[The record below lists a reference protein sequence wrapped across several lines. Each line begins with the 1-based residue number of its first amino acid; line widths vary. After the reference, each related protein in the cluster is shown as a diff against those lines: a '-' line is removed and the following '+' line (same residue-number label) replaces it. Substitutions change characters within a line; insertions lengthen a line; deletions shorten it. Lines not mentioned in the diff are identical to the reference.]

1 VDNLRFADDIDIIE
15 HSNEKLQ
22 DRVDKLHTE
31 SAWYGM
37 HINVV
42 KTKTE
47 ENDAR
52 ENIDGQA
59 IENVKSFIYLGNSLL
74 GIMTVPKT
82 YKDYSRNSSVQ
93 RVTIYT
99 ERQWNND

>member
-1 VDNLRFADDIDIIE
+1 
-15 HSNEKLQ
+15 
-22 DRVDKLHTE
+22 
-31 SAWYGM
+31 M

-47 ENDAR
+47 ENDAKV
-52 ENIDGQA
+52 NIDGQA
-59 IENVKSFIYLGNSLL
+59 IENVKSFIYLGKASLH

-93 RVTIYT
+93 RVTIYM
-99 ERQWNND
+99 ESQWNND